1 VTGLPSGPV
10 TDDRLPRRAA
20 LLGSGVIGGGWAA
33 RLLLFG
39 VDVAL
44 YDPAPGAAE
53 TARAALERARR
64 SWSRL
69 TLVKPPA
76 PGTLRLANSVEEAVT
91 GAELVQESAP
101 EREPLKL
108 ELLAQAC
115 QAAPADAIIA
125 SSTSGLLPSRI
136 SSGMADPERFLV
148 AHPFNPVYLL
158 PLVELCGGSR
168 TSPETI
174 ERAASLY
181 RALGMHPL
189 VVRHEIDGFIAD
201 RLLEAV
207 WREALWLVH
216 DGIATA
222 EEIDDALRYGPG
234 LRWST
239 MGTFLI
245 YRLAGGE
252 AGMRHFMAQFGPTLK
267 LPWTKLTDVPELDDK
282 LLDTLV
288 AQSDAQAAGRSIE
301 QLARIRDDSLVAV
314 LSGLRGQSWGAGVDV
329 AATERRWQRAMPAAT
344 GGLAASGDG
353 PAATGDRP
361 AATGGRPAATGGRP
375 AATGGRPAA
384 TGDGRLHLY
393 ELIVAPDWIDY
404 NGHMTEHRYLEVL
417 ADTTDVFLPLIGAG
431 GDYAASGRS
440 FYTVETHIRHLG
452 EAHAGDRLTVSTQ
465 LLHHDPKRLR
475 LFHEIRRA
483 DDGSPVATG
492 EHMLL
497 HVDMAAG
504 RAAPAGAEVLGR
516 LDRIAAAQRALPW
529 PESAGRAIDPG
540 LRGTSTDGVPNL

>member
-1 VTGLPSGPV
+1 VTGSPCGPV
-10 TDDRLPRRAA
+10 PDDRLPRRAA

-33 RLLLFG
+33 RLLLSG

-44 YDPAPGAAE
+44 YDPAPGADEIAE
-53 TARAALERARR
+53 AQLRRAQRA
-64 SWSRL
+64 WSRL
-69 TLVKPPA
+69 TLA
-76 PGTLRLANSVEEAVT
+76 PLPRSGTLTLADTVAEAVA
-91 GAELVQESAP
+91 GAELVQESVP
-101 EREPLKL
+101 EREPLKID
-108 ELLAQAC
+108 LLAQAC

-125 SSTSGLLPSRI
+125 SSTSGLLPTQI
-136 SSGMADPERFLV
+136 SAGMAHPERFLV

-158 PLVELCGGSR
+158 PLVELCGASS

-216 DGIATA
+216 DGVATA

-252 AGMRHFMAQFGPTLK
+252 AGMRHFMAQFGPALQ
-267 LPWTKLTDVPELDDK
+267 LPWTKLTDVPELDDE
-282 LLDTLV
+282 LLDRLV
-288 AQSDAQAAGRSIE
+288 SESDAQAAGRSIE
-301 QLARIRDDSLVAV
+301 ELARVRDDCLVAV
-314 LSGLRGQSWGAGVDV
+314 LSGLRGQSWGAGVDI
-329 AATERRWQRAMPAAT
+329 AATERRWQRAARTGTDGVAA
-344 GGLAASGDG
+344 AGDG
-353 PAATGDRP
+353 L
-361 AATGGRPAATGGRP
+361 
-375 AATGGRPAA
+375 
-384 TGDGRLHLY
+384 LHLH
-393 ELIVAPDWIDY
+393 EAIVAPDWIDY

-417 ADTTDVFLPLIGAG
+417 ADTTDMFLPLIGAG
-431 GDYAASGRS
+431 GDYAASGSS

-452 EAHAGDRLTVSTQ
+452 EAHAGDRLAVSTR
-465 LLHHDPKRLR
+465 LLGHDPKRLH

-483 DDGSPVATG
+483 EDGSPVATG

-497 HVDMAAG
+497 HVDMEAG
-504 RAAPAGAEVLGR
+504 RAVPAGAEVLQR
-516 LDRIAAAQRALPW
+516 LDRIAAAQRELPW
-529 PESAGRAIDPG
+529 PESAGRGIGSRTTAAPAQN
-540 LRGTSTDGVPNL
+540 V

>member
-1 VTGLPSGPV
+1 MTGSPCEPV

-33 RLLLFG
+33 RLLLSG

-44 YDPAPGAAE
+44 YDPAPGADEIAYA
-53 TARAALERARR
+53 TLERARR
-64 SWSRL
+64 AWSAL
-69 TLVKPPA
+69 TLVSPPA
-76 PGTLRLANSVEEAVT
+76 PGTLTLADTVAEAVA

-108 ELLAQAC
+108 DLLAQASE
-115 QAAPADAIIA
+115 AAPADAIIA
-125 SSTSGLLPSRI
+125 SSTSGLLPTRI
-136 SSGMADPERFLV
+136 SSGMAHPERFLV

-158 PLVELCGGSR
+158 PLVELCGGSS

-189 VVRHEIDGFIAD
+189 VIRHEIDGFIAD

-216 DGIATA
+216 DGVATA

-252 AGMRHFMAQFGPTLK
+252 AGMRHFMAQFGPTLG
-267 LPWTKLTDVPELDDK
+267 LPWTKLTDVPELDDD

-288 AQSDAQAAGRSIE
+288 AQSDAQAAGRSFE
-301 QLARIRDDSLVAV
+301 ELARIRDDCLVAV
-314 LSGLRGQSWGAGVDV
+314 LSGLRGQAWGAGNDV
-329 AATERRWQRAMPAAT
+329 ASTERRWQRAA
-344 GGLAASGDG
+344 LAAGDRAPAGDDGAQAAGDG
-353 PAATGDRP
+353 L
-361 AATGGRPAATGGRP
+361 
-375 AATGGRPAA
+375 
-384 TGDGRLHLY
+384 LHLH
-393 ELIVAPDWIDY
+393 EVIVAPEWIDY
-404 NGHMTEHRYLEVL
+404 NGHMTEHRYLELL
-417 ADTTDVFLPLIGAG
+417 ADTTDTFLPLIGAG
-431 GDYAASGRS
+431 ADYAASGS
-440 FYTVETHIRHLG
+440 SYYSVETHIRHFG
-452 EAHAGDRLTVSTQ
+452 EAHAGDRLAVSTQ
-465 LLHHDPKRLR
+465 LLHHDRKRLR

-483 DDGSPVATG
+483 DDGTRIAVG

-504 RAAPAGAEVLGR
+504 RAVAAGADVLGR
-516 LDRIAAAQRALPW
+516 LDRIAAAQRALAW
-529 PESAGRAIDPG
+529 PESAGRGIGGDRPG
-540 LRGTSTDGVPNL
+540 APPDGAHGPTAPAPDLPRRNL

>member
-1 VTGLPSGPV
+1 V

-33 RLLLFG
+33 RLMLSG

-44 YDPAPGAAE
+44 YDPAPEAGE
-53 TARAALERARR
+53 IARAALERAERAWR
-64 SWSRL
+64 RL
-69 TLVKPPA
+69 TLASPPA
-76 PGTLRLANSVEEAVT
+76 PGTLTLVDTVAEAVA

-101 EREPLKL
+101 ERESLKID
-108 ELLAQAC
+108 LLAKAC
-115 QAAPADAIIA
+115 DAAPADAIIA
-125 SSTSGLLPSRI
+125 SSTSGLLPTRI
-136 SSGMADPERFLV
+136 SSGMAHPERFLV

-158 PLVELCGGSR
+158 PLVELCGGSS

-181 RALGMHPL
+181 RAVGMHPL

-216 DGIATA
+216 DGVATA

-245 YRLAGGE
+245 YRLAGGD

-267 LPWTKLTDVPELDDK
+267 LPWTKLTDVPELDDE

-301 QLARIRDDSLVAV
+301 ELARIRDDCLVAV

-329 AATERRWQRAMPAAT
+329 AATEQRWQRAAPVPVPVPVPGDGVPAADD
-344 GGLAASGDG
+344 GL
-353 PAATGDRP
+353 
-361 AATGGRPAATGGRP
+361 
-375 AATGGRPAA
+375 
-384 TGDGRLHLY
+384 LHLHKV
-393 ELIVAPDWIDY
+393 IVGPDWIDY
-404 NGHMTEHRYLEVL
+404 NGHMTEYRYLEVL

-431 GDYAASGRS
+431 GDYVASGRS
-440 FYTVETHIRHLG
+440 YYTVETHIRHLG

-465 LLHHDPKRLR
+465 LVGHDPKRLH

-483 DDGSPVATG
+483 DDNSPVATG

-497 HVDMAAG
+497 HVEMAAG
-504 RAAPAGAEVLGR
+504 RAVAAGAEVLAA
-516 LDRIAAAQRALPW
+516 LDRIAASQRELPR
-529 PESAGRAIDPG
+529 PDGAGRAIG
-540 LRGTSTDGVPNL
+540 GARSAAGGQRSGAV

>member
-1 VTGLPSGPV
+1 V

-33 RLLLFG
+33 RLLLSG

-69 TLVKPPA
+69 TLVPPPA
-76 PGTLRLANSVEEAVT
+76 PGTLTLVETVAEAVA

-115 QAAPADAIIA
+115 EAAPADAIIA

-136 SSGMADPERFLV
+136 SSEMAHPERFLV

-158 PLVELCGGSR
+158 PLVELCGGSA

-216 DGIATA
+216 DGVATA

-245 YRLAGGE
+245 YRLAGGT
-252 AGMRHFMAQFGPTLK
+252 AGMRHFMAQFGPTLQ
-267 LPWTKLTDVPELDDK
+267 LPWTKLTDVPELDDG
-282 LLDTLV
+282 LLDTIV

-301 QLARIRDDSLVAV
+301 ELARIRDDCLVAV
-314 LSGLRGQSWGAGVDV
+314 LRGLRGQAWGAGNDV
-329 AATERRWQRAMPAAT
+329 AATERRWQRTAPAGSPAD
-344 GGLAASGDG
+344 GLARAGDSLAGPGDG
-353 PAATGDRP
+353 L
-361 AATGGRPAATGGRP
+361 
-375 AATGGRPAA
+375 
-384 TGDGRLHLY
+384 LHLH
-393 ELIVAPDWIDY
+393 EVIVGPDWIDY
-404 NGHMTEHRYLEVL
+404 NGHMTEFRYLEVL

-431 GDYAASGRS
+431 ADYAASGS
-440 FYTVETHIRHLG
+440 SYYTVETHIRHLG
-452 EAHAGDRLTVSTQ
+452 QARAGDRLTVSTQ
-465 LLHHDPKRLR
+465 LLHHDPKRLH

-483 DDGSPVATG
+483 DDDSPVASG

-497 HVDMAAG
+497 HVEMAAG
-504 RAAPAGAEVLGR
+504 RAVPAGAEVLAA
-516 LDRIAAAQRALPW
+516 LDRIAASQRQLPR
-529 PESAGRAIDPG
+529 PDGAGRAIG
-540 LRGTSTDGVPNL
+540 GARSAAGSQRSGAV

>member
-1 VTGLPSGPV
+1 MTGSPCGPV
-10 TDDRLPRRAA
+10 TDDALPRRAA

-33 RLLLFG
+33 RLLLSG

-53 TARAALERARR
+53 VAEAQLRRAQRA
-64 SWSRL
+64 WSRL
-69 TLVKPPA
+69 TVAAPPA
-76 PGTLRLANSVEEAVT
+76 PGRLTQARTVAEAVA

-101 EREPLKL
+101 EREPLKID
-108 ELLAQAC
+108 LLTQAC
-115 QAAPADAIIA
+115 EAAPADAIIA
-125 SSTSGLLPSRI
+125 SSTSGLLPTRI
-136 SSGMADPERFLV
+136 SSGMAHPERFLV

-158 PLVELCGGSR
+158 PLVELCGSSS

-201 RLLEAV
+201 RLLEAL

-216 DGIATA
+216 DGVATA

-267 LPWTKLTDVPELDDK
+267 LPWTKLTDVPELDDE

-301 QLARIRDDSLVAV
+301 ELARIRDDSLVAV

-329 AATERRWQRAMPAAT
+329 AATERRWQRAVPAPAEGVPAADD
-344 GGLAASGDG
+344 GL
-353 PAATGDRP
+353 
-361 AATGGRPAATGGRP
+361 
-375 AATGGRPAA
+375 
-384 TGDGRLHLY
+384 LHLH
-393 ELIVAPDWIDY
+393 EVLVAPDWIDY
-404 NGHMTEHRYLEVL
+404 NGHMTEYRYLEVL

-431 GDYAASGRS
+431 GDYAASGS
-440 FYTVETHIRHLG
+440 SYYTVETHIRHLG

-465 LLHHDPKRLR
+465 LLSHDPKRLH

-483 DDGSPVATG
+483 DDDSPVATG

-497 HVDMAAG
+497 HVEMAAG
-504 RAAPAGAEVLGR
+504 RAVPAGAEVLAA
-516 LDRIAAAQRALPW
+516 LDRIAASQRQLPR
-529 PESAGRAIDPG
+529 PDGAGRAIG
-540 LRGTSTDGVPNL
+540 GARSGAGSQRSGAV

>member
-1 VTGLPSGPV
+1 VTGSPCGPV

-33 RLLLFG
+33 RLLLSG

-44 YDPAPGAAE
+44 YDPAPEAGE
-53 TARAALERARR
+53 IARAALERAQRAWR
-64 SWSRL
+64 RL
-69 TLVKPPA
+69 TLVTPPP
-76 PGTLRLANSVEEAVT
+76 PGTLTLADTVAEAVA

-101 EREPLKL
+101 EREPLKID
-108 ELLAQAC
+108 LLAQAC
-115 QAAPADAIIA
+115 EAAPADAIIA
-125 SSTSGLLPSRI
+125 SSTSGLLPTRI

-158 PLVELCGGSR
+158 PLVELCGGEA
-168 TSPETI
+168 TAPETMQ
-174 ERAASLY
+174 RAASIY

-216 DGIATA
+216 DGVATA

-252 AGMRHFMAQFGPTLK
+252 AGMRHFMAQFGPTLQ
-267 LPWTKLTDVPELDDK
+267 LPWTKLTHVPELDDE

-301 QLARIRDDSLVAV
+301 QLARVRDDCLVAV

-329 AATERRWQRAMPAAT
+329 AATERRWQQAAT
-344 GGLAASGDG
+344 ATAGIDLNALPAGVPLA
-353 PAATGDRP
+353 
-361 AATGGRPAATGGRP
+361 
-375 AATGGRPAA
+375 
-384 TGDGRLHLY
+384 LH
-393 ELIVAPDWIDY
+393 EAFVAPEWIDY
-404 NGHMTEHRYLEVL
+404 NGHMTEYRYLEVL
-417 ADTTDVFLPLIGAG
+417 ADTTDRFLPLIGADA
-431 GDYAASGRS
+431 DYVASGRS
-440 FYTVETHIRHLG
+440 YYTVETHIRHLG
-452 EAHAGDRLTVSTQ
+452 EAHAGDRLVVTTR
-465 LLHHDPKRLR
+465 LLGHDAKRLH
-475 LFHEIRRA
+475 LFHEIRSA
-483 DDGSPVATG
+483 DDGTPIATG
-492 EHMLL
+492 EHMML
-497 HVDMAAG
+497 HVDAAAG
-504 RAAPAGAEVLGR
+504 RTVAAGADVLAA
-516 LDRIAAAQRALPW
+516 LDRIAAAQAGLPV
-529 PESAGRAIDPG
+529 PDGVGRAIGAAPTPASIPD
-540 LRGTSTDGVPNL
+540 

>member
-1 VTGLPSGPV
+1 V

-33 RLLLFG
+33 RLLLSG

-44 YDPAPGAAE
+44 YDPAPGADE
-53 TARAALERARR
+53 IARTALERAQRA
-64 SWSRL
+64 WSRL
-69 TLVKPPA
+69 TLVTPPA
-76 PGTLRLANSVEEAVT
+76 PGTLTLADTVAEAVA

-101 EREPLKL
+101 EREPLKID
-108 ELLAQAC
+108 LLTQAC
-115 QAAPADAIIA
+115 EAAPADAIIA

-136 SSGMADPERFLV
+136 SAGMAHPERFLV

-158 PLVELCGGSR
+158 PLVELCGGSS
-168 TSPETI
+168 TLPETI

-216 DGIATA
+216 DGVATA

-234 LRWST
+234 LRWSA

-252 AGMRHFMAQFGPTLK
+252 AGMRHFMAQFGPALQ
-267 LPWTKLTDVPELDDK
+267 LPWTKLTDVPELDDG

-301 QLARIRDDSLVAV
+301 ELARIRDDSLVAV

-329 AATERRWQRAMPAAT
+329 AATERRWQRAALPAAD
-344 GGLAASGDG
+344 GRAATPRDE
-353 PAATGDRP
+353 PAAAGDARGAVDDEP
-361 AATGGRPAATGGRP
+361 AGARDR
-375 AATGGRPAA
+375 
-384 TGDGRLHLY
+384 RLHLH
-393 ELIVAPDWIDY
+393 EVVVAPDWIDY
-404 NGHMTEHRYLEVL
+404 NGHMTEYRYLEAL

-431 GDYAASGRS
+431 DDYAGSGS
-440 FYTVETHIRHLG
+440 SYYTVETHIRHLG
-452 EAHAGDRLTVSTQ
+452 EARAGDRLAVSTQ
-465 LLHHDPKRLR
+465 LLHHDAKRLH

-483 DDGSPVATG
+483 GDGSPVATG

-497 HVDMAAG
+497 HVNMVAG
-504 RAAPAGAEVLGR
+504 RTVPAGAEVLAA
-516 LDRIAAAQRALPW
+516 LDRIAASQRELPR
-529 PESAGRAIDPG
+529 PDGAGRAIAGAPSEAG
-540 LRGTSTDGVPNL
+540 GQRSGAV

>member
-1 VTGLPSGPV
+1 VA
-10 TDDRLPRRAA
+10 DDRLPRRVA

-33 RLLLFG
+33 RLLLSG

-44 YDPAPGAAE
+44 YDPAPGASEIAE
-53 TARAALERARR
+53 TQLRRAQRA
-64 SWSRL
+64 WSRL
-69 TLVKPPA
+69 TLA
-76 PGTLRLANSVEEAVT
+76 PSPRSGTLTLAGTVAEAVA

-101 EREPLKL
+101 EREPLKID
-108 ELLAQAC
+108 LLAQAC
-115 QAAPADAIIA
+115 AAAPANAIIA
-125 SSTSGLLPSRI
+125 SSTSGLLPTQI
-136 SSGMADPERFLV
+136 SAGMPHPERFLV

-158 PLVELCGGSR
+158 PLVELCGGVH

-189 VVRHEIDGFIAD
+189 IVRHEIDGFIAD

-216 DGIATA
+216 DGVATA

-252 AGMRHFMAQFGPTLK
+252 AGMRHFMAQFGPALQ
-267 LPWTKLTDVPELDDK
+267 LPWTKLTDVPELDDE
-282 LLDTLV
+282 LLDRLV
-288 AQSDAQAAGRSIE
+288 SESDAQAAGRSIE
-301 QLARIRDDSLVAV
+301 ELARVRDDCLVAV
-314 LSGLRGQSWGAGVDV
+314 LSGLRGQSWGAGVDI
-329 AATERRWQRAMPAAT
+329 AATERRWQRAALTATDGVAA
-344 GGLAASGDG
+344 AGDG
-353 PAATGDRP
+353 L
-361 AATGGRPAATGGRP
+361 
-375 AATGGRPAA
+375 
-384 TGDGRLHLY
+384 LHLHQA
-393 ELIVAPDWIDY
+393 IVAPDWIDY
-404 NGHMTEHRYLEVL
+404 NGHMTEYRYLQVL
-417 ADTTDVFLPLIGAG
+417 ADTTDRFLPLIGAG
-431 GDYAASGRS
+431 GDYAASGSS

-452 EAHAGDRLTVSTQ
+452 EAHAGDRLSVSTR
-465 LLHHDPKRLR
+465 LLAHDPKRLH

-504 RAAPAGAEVLGR
+504 RAVPAGAEVLAA
-516 LDRIAAAQRALPW
+516 LDRIAESQRELPW
-529 PESAGRAIDPG
+529 PDSAGRAIGAGQASAAP
-540 LRGTSTDGVPNL
+540 TPNL